1 MKCPHCNSD
10 KIGVI
15 DTLGGATNTIYRR
28 RKCKDCGGKFRT
40 VEIIDNG
47 SPVFAKGYSTA
58 AKRKVKRYA
67 QSKEERSADSE
78 KYTGK
83 RQL

>member
-10 KIGVI
+10 NIGVI

-28 RKCKDCGGKFRT
+28 RKCKDCGGLFRT

-47 SPVFAKGYSTA
+47 SPAVAKGYTA
-58 AKRKVKRYA
+58 ATRRKNNR
-67 QSKEERSADSE
+67 RADNA
-78 KYTGK
+78 
-83 RQL
+83 